1 MSSEYKSFYH
11 LELFKWLLF
20 PLMGITFT
28 RGVWA
33 LKVLDFNICNRK
45 LHIFYIIQWSIWRQ
59 RIELGVWIWRSG
71 SSIFDLE
78 KELEEKWSV
87 HFFFKIQLC
96 WIPCSNLWQRIELGV
111 RILEKSWEAKRT
123 DTFSSSSSSSSSC
136 GQSDAQ
142 FVGQNWIGCW
152 NSGTK
157 VAHFHH
163 YHHHLVVNLMLNL
176 WERIELGVWI
186 WDKQ

>member
-20 PLMGITFT
+20 TLMGITFT

-123 DTFSSSSSSSSSC
+123 DTFSSSSSSSC